1 MRVRELMT
9 SPATTCNPQDSL
21 EHAAHLLW
29 EHDCGALAVIDAKGA
44 VQALL
49 TDRDIC
55 MAAYTKGLRLAD
67 IAVRDSMSQDLAVC
81 RVRRLPVV
89 DGKGMLVGML
99 SLADL
104 ANVAIQDAQ
113 VGREL
118 VQTLSGI
125 CAVPKAVSAT
135 AQTAA
140 VIVPA
145 RPTVGTPPSPARP
158 LTPQK

>member
-1 MRVRELMT
+1 MSACAPEELAMRVRELMT

-81 RVRRLPVV
+81 RDGDDVATATATMRARSVRRPTSWDESRAV
-89 DGKGMLVGML
+89 D
-99 SLADL
+99 
-104 ANVAIQDAQ
+104 
-113 VGREL
+113 R
-118 VQTLSGI
+118 
-125 CAVPKAVSAT
+125 
-135 AQTAA
+135 
-140 VIVPA
+140 
-145 RPTVGTPPSPARP
+145 
-158 LTPQK
+158 